1 MPGLIDERVCP
12 ESPVF
17 PIIVTVN
24 LLVECHPDD
33 GAVYVFPFTSEDLA
47 VTGLRRH

>member
-1 MPGLIDERVCP
+1 MTDEGVCF
-12 ESPVF
+12 ESPIF

-24 LLVECHPDD
+24 LLVECKPDD
-33 GAVYVFPFTSEDLA
+33 GAVYVFSFTSEDLA